1 MDLDADWI
9 EEFNNKEKAYEGF
22 YNKPVE
28 NIRIVFLYING
39 KNELIS
45 SKKFKLDIQ
54 NETISKNMLMNLL
67 KKNISYNN
75 LNYYPSYLLKFNID
89 LIPEN
94 IHAFL
99 GESYAF
105 NFLTQVNYMKEI
117 VWEKT
122 IKSFQSLNTLYIFMK
137 RRVPNNRNSTKKIYI
152 SRKKLKK
159 TRRKR
164 I

>member
-9 EEFNNKEKAYEGF
+9 EEFNNEEKAYEGF

-54 NETISKNMLMNLL
+54 NETISKNILMTLL

-99 GESYAF
+99 GE
-105 NFLTQVNYMKEI
+105 
-117 VWEKT
+117 
-122 IKSFQSLNTLYIFMK
+122 TL
-137 RRVPNNRNSTKKIYI
+137 
-152 SRKKLKK
+152 
-159 TRRKR
+159 R